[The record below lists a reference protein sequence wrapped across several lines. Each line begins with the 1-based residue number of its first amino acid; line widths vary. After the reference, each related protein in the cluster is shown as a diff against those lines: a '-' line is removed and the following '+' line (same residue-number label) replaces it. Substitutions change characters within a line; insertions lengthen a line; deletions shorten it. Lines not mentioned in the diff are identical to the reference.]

1 MNATRIENAADRKDR
16 PAGAKWASSWT
27 AAMQGPAPAGV
38 PAALP
43 DQSFA
48 LPGYSAR
55 NQTFRMVIRPDLWGR
70 LVRLRF
76 SNAYGD
82 RAIKLGAVRVALH
95 AGSGALVPG
104 TTARA
109 KFATANSVSL
119 PCGNEILSD
128 PIELPFVDG
137 PSDAALIGRK
147 LAVSFHVEGE
157 TGPLTWHAKAMTTS
171 YISPPDSGVLSEDE
185 SDAAFPHTTTA
196 WHFLDGLDVAAPS
209 GATVV
214 AALGD
219 SITDGTFATLNG
231 DDRWSDRLSRRLHVA
246 YGNYVSVVN
255 VGIGGNQVVGPAT
268 YPPPFNGG
276 PSALDRLKRD
286 ILSRAGITHVIWVEG
301 VNDFGQAFAPP
312 GTPSATAQAVI
323 EGFRTGA
330 KRMQAAGIKVI
341 VGTLPPSLNA
351 TREVYGAPE
360 TDARRREVNAF
371 IRTSGIFDG
380 VVDFEAATMD
390 AATGEFKAEFQ
401 PDSTLGG
408 PPDRLHPN
416 RAGYLAMGDAVDL
429 SMLAP
434 RGSD

>member
-1 MNATRIENAADRKDR
+1 MNMMRIENAADRKDK

-48 LPGYSAR
+48 LPGDSAR

-70 LVRLRF
+70 TVRLRF
-76 SNAYGD
+76 SNAFGD
-82 RAIKLGAVRVALH
+82 RPVRLGAVRAALH

-104 TTARA
+104 TMARA
-109 KFATANSVSL
+109 AFAAADHVSI
-119 PCGNEILSD
+119 PAGHDVLSD
-128 PIELPFVDG
+128 PFELPFAAD
-137 PSDAALIGRK
+137 PSAPELAGRK

-157 TGPLTWHAKAMTTS
+157 SGPMTWHAKAMTTS
-171 YISPPDSGVLSEDE
+171 YISPPDSGMLCEDD
-185 SDAAFPHTTTA
+185 SDAAFPFTTTA
-196 WHFLDGLDVAAPS
+196 WHFLDGLDVAAPEDT
-209 GATVV
+209 AVV

-231 DDRWSDRLSRRLHVA
+231 DDRWSDRLSRRLHAA
-246 YGNYVSVVN
+246 YGNSVSVVN
-255 VGIGGNQVVGPAT
+255 VGIGGNQVIGPAA

-276 PSALDRLKRD
+276 PSALDRLERD

-312 GTPSATAQAVI
+312 GTPSASADAVI
-323 EGFRTGA
+323 DGLRKGA
-330 KRMQAAGIKVI
+330 ERMQAAGLKVI
-341 VGTLPPSLNA
+341 GGTLPPSLNA
-351 TREVYGAPE
+351 TREIYSSLE
-360 TDARRREVNAF
+360 TDARRRKVNMF
-371 IRTSGIFDG
+371 IRTSGVFDG
-380 VVDFEAATMD
+380 VADFEAATMD
-390 AATGEFKAEFQ
+390 PATGEIKAEFQ

-434 RGSD
+434 SDIR